1 MTSTYFEEQTP
12 RSPVVSYALGALVIY
27 LALFAGF
34 HLLIWAWG
42 ANDLPAQ
49 ASPALEIDPA
59 FPAPQVL
66 HHTPVTVGDFALT
79 VPYQGGIY
87 EIVDVLPPELTVVY
101 RDQELTREAQVV
113 VFARPQ
119 RNGWRM
125 LAPFPAARLARDI
138 ESADDLID
146 ILRVGNH
153 PSLSE
158 RIFFWRL
165 VGWYGRRQL
174 KTLIAKESGDGRLVR
189 LWLSRREG
197 REIVGREYEN
207 AARPGRLV
215 AVSLLQSE
223 RQVDFRFAFDSAD
236 PKNMALIN
244 AYLEAVR
251 LDETPLPDNERDL
264 MACEQLPVTSL
275 TAAARLCRE
284 VFLVAQWT
292 VEEGDLTIA
301 QRLYDVYRQFR
312 VPAGLAALQDVLS
325 LTRDE
330 SPQIERLVQEIEET
344 RERLARE
351 DAAAAL
357 AEVDENEQE
366 EEP

>member
-12 RSPVVSYALGALVIY
+12 RSPLFSYMVGALVIY
-27 LALFAGF
+27 LALLVGF

-49 ASPALEIDPA
+49 ASPAVEVDPA

-66 HHTPVTVGDFALT
+66 HHTPVTVGDFAVA

-101 RDQELTREAQVV
+101 RDQEQTREAQVV
-113 VFARPQ
+113 VFARAQ
-119 RNGWRM
+119 RNWWRM
-125 LAPFPAARLARDI
+125 LAPFPAARLARDAD
-138 ESADDLID
+138 SADDLIE
-146 ILRVGNH
+146 ILSVGNR
-153 PSLSE
+153 PSVGE

-165 VGWYGRRQL
+165 IGWFGKRQL
-174 KTLIAKESGDGRLVR
+174 KTLIAKEAGDGRLVR
-189 LWLSRREG
+189 LWLQRQEG

-215 AVSLLQSE
+215 AVSLMQGE
-223 RQVDFRFAFDSAD
+223 RQVDLRFAFDSAD
-236 PKNMALIN
+236 PKNMALVN

-251 LDETPLPDNERDL
+251 FDETPPPDNERGL
-264 MACEQLPVTSL
+264 LACEQLPAASL

-284 VFLVAQWT
+284 VFLAAQWT

-301 QRLYDVYRQFR
+301 RRLYDVYRQFR
-312 VPAGLAALQDVLS
+312 VSVGLAALQDVLT
-325 LTRDE
+325 LTHDE
-330 SPQIERLVQEIEET
+330 SPQIGRLVQEIEET
-344 RERLARE
+344 RERFARE
-351 DAAAAL
+351 EAAAAL
-357 AEVDENEQE
+357 AEANESEQE
-366 EEP
+366 EKP